1 MKFKITLLA
10 LFLSASFQFIL
21 AQDEDN
27 RTAVGLYLSK
37 SEYRGDYGSALWNL
51 NTNFNLGGAISLQ
64 RYLTPTFDL
73 GIQAGYGKYSYSNA
87 FSGKKYDALV
97 YANIKLNNG
106 YIFREKSVVAPFFT
120 GGMGFAGYHAG
131 IPNVKGV
138 DFILPVGAGVKF
150 QLTENI
156 GLEYKYLVH
165 FTNNDTRDGAI
176 AVKGRNDIYGQHFAG
191 IVISFGGVDS
201 DKDGVKDK
209 KDLCPNTP
217 LGVFVDK
224 NGCPLDSDADGVPDY
239 LDECPT
245 VPGSKLFNGCPDSDG
260 DGVPDHKDQ
269 CPDTPEGVKVN
280 RRGCPIDTDGDGVPD
295 YLDKC
300 PDVRGLA
307 KFDGCPDSDND
318 GVPDNLDKCPDTPK
332 DVKVDAYGCPIDTD
346 GDGVPD
352 YLDKCPEVPGVAAN
366 KGCPEVQKEVINIL
380 KQALQGVQFDLNT
393 AIIKK
398 MSYPVLDKVV
408 KIMQDNP
415 AYNLQISGHTDNQGN
430 EVYNQVLSE
439 RRAASVKQ
447 YLVGK
452 GVNVARLTS
461 RGFGSMQPVS
471 DNKTAKGRYINRRVE
486 FEILF

>member
-1 MKFKITLLA
+1 MKFKITLLT

-37 SEYRGDYGSALWNL
+37 AEYRGDYGSALWNL
-51 NTNFNLGGAISLQ
+51 NTNFNLGGAFSLQ

-73 GIQAGYGKYSYSNA
+73 GIQAGYGKYSYSSA
-87 FSGKKYDALV
+87 FSGRKYDAFV
-97 YANIKLNNG
+97 YANIKMNNG
-106 YIFREKSVVAPFFT
+106 YIFSEKSVVAPFLT
-120 GGMGFAGYHAG
+120 GGLGLAGYHAG

-138 DFILPVGAGVKF
+138 DFILPLGAGVKF

-165 FTNNDTRDGAI
+165 ITNNDSRDGLI
-176 AVKGRNDIYGQHFAG
+176 AAKGKNDIYGQHFAG
-191 IVISFGGVDS
+191 IVISFGGLDS
-201 DKDGVKDK
+201 DRDGVKNK

-217 LGVFVDK
+217 LGVLVDK

-239 LDECPT
+239 LDECPN

-269 CPDTPEGVKVN
+269 CLDTPEGVEVN
-280 RRGCPIDTDGDGVPD
+280 RRGCPKDTDGDGVPN

-346 GDGVPD
+346 GDCVPD
-352 YLDKCPEVPGVAAN
+352 YLDKCPDISGIVEN
-366 KGCPEVQKEVINIL
+366 NGCPEITQATKNTL
-380 KQALQGVQFDLNT
+380 TQALQGIQFET
-393 AIIKK
+393 AKSVIKK
-398 MSYPVLDKVV
+398 QSNTVLNKVV
-408 KIMQDNP
+408 KVMEENP
-415 AYNLQISGHTDNQGN
+415 SYNLEIIGHTDNQGS
-430 EVYNQVLSE
+430 EALNQILSE
-439 RRAASVKQ
+439 KRAKAVMS
-447 YLVGK
+447 YLTDK
-452 GVNVARLTS
+452 G
-461 RGFGSMQPVS
+461 
-471 DNKTAKGRYINRRVE
+471 INPNR
-486 FEILF
+486 ISSKA